1 MPGRTSDFWLTRQ
14 QQLVDLAGAAIARSR
29 NGRLTAADWVMI
41 GRQIGATGDACRV
54 KYGTLLRFGLAQ
66 APPPPEP
73 PTIVM
78 PPPETAEERRARLRE
93 HRQLREQLQA
103 VEGEHS
109 LRGYLERLV
118 QSVAQEFRVP
128 PAPKPKKLAAHGS
141 EESLLLIFSDW
152 HAYEAVQAE
161 AIRGWNQY
169 DANVFGQRVRRV
181 VDTTIDI
188 ARRMER
194 GGWQF
199 PELVVSLLGDFVSG
213 TIHEVE
219 RHTDAPSIV
228 HAVYGCAMVL
238 AQALTDLSAAFPQ
251 LRVFVSPGNHGRLPD
266 ARKVQQKDPW
276 RSWDVLIALLAREHL
291 RGNSRITWH
300 IPQSWSVAYEVQ
312 GWRFLQLHGHD
323 VKSWMGIPF
332 YGLNRMISTV
342 GALEASR
349 GSPVHYVLAGHFHT
363 QSSLAHPVGEMFVN
377 GSLIGATEF
386 SVNALGRADKPTQWL
401 LGVHREH
408 GVTHRWP
415 ILCDGGTESYEVTP
429 WRAA

>member
-1 MPGRTSDFWLTRQ
+1 
-14 QQLVDLAGAAIARSR
+14 
-29 NGRLTAADWVMI
+29 
-41 GRQIGATGDACRV
+41 
-54 KYGTLLRFGLAQ
+54 
-66 APPPPEP
+66 
-73 PTIVM
+73 
-78 PPPETAEERRARLRE
+78 
-93 HRQLREQLQA
+93 
-103 VEGEHS
+103 
-109 LRGYLERLV
+109 
-118 QSVAQEFRVP
+118 
-128 PAPKPKKLAAHGS
+128 
-141 EESLLLIFSDW
+141 
-152 HAYEAVQAE
+152 
-161 AIRGWNQY
+161 
-169 DANVFGQRVRRV
+169 
-181 VDTTIDI
+181 
-188 ARRMER
+188 
-194 GGWQF
+194 
-199 PELVVSLLGDFVSG
+199 
-213 TIHEVE
+213 
-219 RHTDAPSIV
+219 
-228 HAVYGCAMVL
+228 
-238 AQALTDLSAAFPQ
+238 
-251 LRVFVSPGNHGRLPD
+251 VFVSPGNHGRLPD